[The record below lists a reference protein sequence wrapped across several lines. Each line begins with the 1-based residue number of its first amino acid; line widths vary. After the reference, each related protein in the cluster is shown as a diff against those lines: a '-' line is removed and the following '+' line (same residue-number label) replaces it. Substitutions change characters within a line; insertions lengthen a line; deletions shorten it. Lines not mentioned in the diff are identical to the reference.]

1 MRLRLMAA
9 AVLASA
15 CVTTTWRYQRIEGE
29 VASIHPDL
37 WYEIECTGK
46 EPLRG
51 DGGCAAA
58 LAPAVSCETR
68 PELCAQLPGGGT
80 SVACT
85 GLEPL
90 LSFVQLSDVKLREHA
105 VLVTDESSTG
115 LPKALDQQYRN
126 DDAVL
131 LATVL
136 GINQLGSSGAPL
148 GTCPALSAP
157 QFVIHTGNSVELGL
171 FSELTQFIG
180 GMNELVIPWFNVVG
194 PNDVAFLG
202 ARPNERVSGAN
213 AVVPFAPIAD
223 VDRFMRF
230 HSQKGAKKDVS
241 LPNPDQRTADKGPNK
256 TGCRLQ
262 PNGLCNPDPRY
273 PRSLFHGFDVNCV
286 KAGKG
291 LTQLEADLDTLC
303 STARGYYAFTVP
315 SPRPEISF
323 RVVVLNSAESVLDD
337 GASGGREGRML
348 QEQLRWLQRELD
360 ALPSGTFALVFGHH
374 PLSGLGDSVR
384 EPLTDLLSGRPRVL
398 GYFHGGE
405 GDSFR
410 LHARDAGVG
419 LAEVGTGA
427 LLDFPQLGREV
438 EVLRAAD
445 GSLSVRVASFSQG
458 PASRA
463 LPDPAPLQPLGGNC
477 ERLNDGTSF
486 CRKLSY
492 RAGRGFEASRQLS
505 ADAGLSPENANG
517 LFLAWTPEGAA
528 R

>member
-1 MRLRLMAA
+1 MACTL
-9 AVLASA
+9 LASA
-15 CVTTTWRYQRIEGE
+15 CVTTWRYQRIEGE

-58 LAPAVSCETR
+58 LAPTVSCETSPQR
-68 PELCAQLPGGGT
+68 CAQPPGGGA
-80 SVACT
+80 SVACS
-85 GLEPL
+85 GFEPL

-105 VLVTDESSTG
+105 VLVTDDSSTG

-136 GINQLGSSGAPL
+136 GINQLGSSGQPL
-148 GTCPALSAP
+148 GQCPALAAP

-202 ARPNERVSGAN
+202 SRPNESVSGAN
-213 AVVPFAPIAD
+213 AVVPFSPIAD

-230 HSQKGAKKDVS
+230 HSQKGARKDVS

-262 PNGLCNPDPRY
+262 PDGLCIPDPRY
-273 PRSLFHGFDVNCV
+273 PRSLFHGFDVNCE

-291 LTQLEADLDTLC
+291 LTGLETNLDTLC
-303 STARGYYAFTVP
+303 SSARGYYAFTVP
-315 SPRPEISF
+315 SPRQEISF
-323 RVVVLNSAESVLDD
+323 RVVVLNSAQSVIDD
-337 GASGGREGRML
+337 GASGSREGRML
-348 QEQLRWLQRELD
+348 SEQVRWLQRELD
-360 ALPSGTFALVFGHH
+360 GLPEGTFALVFGHH
-374 PLSGLGDSVR
+374 PLSGFGDSVR
-384 EPLTDLLSGRPRVL
+384 EPLRALLSGQPRVL
-398 GYFHGGE
+398 GYFHGGD
-405 GDSFR
+405 GNRFSTR
-410 LHARDAGVG
+410 ARDAGVG
-419 LAEVGTGA
+419 LSEVGTGA
-427 LLDFPQLGREV
+427 LLDFPQLGREI

-445 GSLSVRVASFSQG
+445 GSLHVRVASFSHG

-463 LPDPAPLQPLGGNC
+463 LPDPAPVQPLGGNC

-492 RAGRGFEASRQLS
+492 RAGRGFDASRRLA
-505 ADAGLSPENANG
+505 ADAGAGHADG
-517 LFLAWTPEGAA
+517 LFIAWKAEGAA
-528 R
+528 P

>member
-9 AVLASA
+9 ALLASA
-15 CVTTTWRYQRIEGE
+15 CVTTWRYQRIEGE

-58 LAPAVSCETR
+58 LSPTVTCETQ
-68 PELCAQLPGGGT
+68 PELCAQPPGGGAAM
-80 SVACT
+80 ACS

-105 VLVTDESSTG
+105 VLVTDDSSTG
-115 LPKALDQQYRN
+115 LPTALDQQYRN

-136 GINQLGSSGAPL
+136 GINQLGSSGKPL
-148 GTCPALSAP
+148 GPCPALSAP

-180 GMNELVIPWFNVVG
+180 AMNELVIPWFNVVG
-194 PNDVAFLG
+194 PHDVAFLG
-202 ARPNERVSGAN
+202 SRPNERVSGAN
-213 AVVPFAPIAD
+213 AVVPFSPIAD

-241 LPNPDQRTADKGPNK
+241 LPNPDQRTSDKGPNK

-273 PRSLFHGFDVNCV
+273 PRSLFHGFDVNCE
-286 KAGKG
+286 KTGKG
-291 LTQLEADLDTLC
+291 LTELESNLDTLC
-303 STARGYYAFTVP
+303 SSARGYYAFTVP
-315 SPRPEISF
+315 SPRPDISF
-323 RVVVLNSAESVLDD
+323 RVVVLNSAQNVLDD
-337 GASGGREGRML
+337 GTSGSREGRIL
-348 QEQLRWLQRELD
+348 LEQLRWLERELD
-360 ALPSGTFALVFGHH
+360 GLAPGAFALVFGHH
-374 PLSGLGDSVR
+374 PLSGFGASVR
-384 EPLTDLLSGRPRVL
+384 EPLTALLRGQPRVL
-398 GYFHGGE
+398 GYFHGGDGE
-405 GDSFR
+405 TF
-410 LHARDAGVG
+410 LTHARDAG
-419 LAEVGTGA
+419 LDLSEVGSSA
-427 LLDFPQLGREV
+427 LLDFPQLGRALEV
-438 EVLRAAD
+438 MRGAD
-445 GSLSVRVASFSQG
+445 GSLWVRGASFSQG
-458 PASRA
+458 PASRP

-486 CRKLSY
+486 CRKLGY
-492 RAGRGFEASRQLS
+492 RAGRGFEASRQL
-505 ADAGLSPENANG
+505 AGDAGVTQSRANG
-517 LFLAWTPEGAA
+517 LFIAWKP
-528 R
+528 

>member
-1 MRLRLMAA
+1 MAA
-9 AVLASA
+9 ALLASA
-15 CVTTTWRYQRIEGE
+15 CMTTWRYQRIEGE

-37 WYEIECTGK
+37 WYELECTGK

-58 LAPAVSCETR
+58 LAPMVACETQ
-68 PELCAQLPGGGT
+68 PELCAQALSGET
-80 SVACT
+80 NVACS

-105 VLVTDESSTG
+105 VLVTDDSSTG

-136 GINQLGSSGAPL
+136 GINQLGASAKPL
-148 GTCPALSAP
+148 GACPALSAP

-202 ARPNERVSGAN
+202 SRPNETVSGAN
-213 AVVPFAPIAD
+213 AVVPFSPIAD

-241 LPNPDQRTADKGPNK
+241 LPNPDQRTPDKGPNK
-256 TGCRLQ
+256 TGCRMQ
-262 PNGLCNPDPRY
+262 PNGMCNPDPRH
-273 PRSLFHGFDVNCV
+273 PRSLFHGFDVNCE
-286 KAGKG
+286 KPGKG
-291 LTQLEADLDTLC
+291 LSELETNLDTLC

-315 SPRPEISF
+315 SPRPDTSF
-323 RVVVLNSAESVLDD
+323 RVVVLNSAQSVLDD
-337 GASGGREGRML
+337 GTSGSREGRVL
-348 QEQLRWLQRELD
+348 LEQLRWLQRELD
-360 ALPSGTFALVFGHH
+360 GLEPGTFALVFGHH
-374 PLSGLGDSVR
+374 PLSGFNASVR
-384 EPLTDLLSGRPRVL
+384 GPLTAMLSAQPRVL

-405 GDSFR
+405 GDTFR
-410 LHARDAGVG
+410 THARDAGVA
-419 LAEVGTGA
+419 LSEVGAGA
-427 LLDFPQLGREV
+427 LLDFPQLGREI

-445 GSLSVRVASFSQG
+445 GSLRVRVASFSQG
-458 PASRA
+458 PASRP
-463 LPDPAPLQPLGGNC
+463 LPDPAPLQGLGGTC

-486 CRKLSY
+486 CRKLRY
-492 RAGRGFEASRQLS
+492 RAGKGFEASEQLA
-505 ADAGLSPENANG
+505 ADAGLGPANG
-517 LFLAWTPEGAA
+517 IFNAWKP
-528 R
+528 